1 MLPGAA
7 RSGLRPSFVETERGD
22 DADAPDGSSRRRQHR
37 RAPSWASVAGREVSV
52 HRWVVGGLRPHLGT
66 TLRLPS
72 VTGRR
77 GRDCLFWLTPRC
89 SRHLGGSQAEADEES
104 LQVGWIS
111 GGLPRAR
118 RRGCGLLACGTDRCA
133 AHVFIDLRMALR
145 RDWSPTIV
153 GFDRFI
159 VGVALLCTTTLFH
172 QDDVATIFAS
182 LVEATDADLLASS
195 MFAIACTLLPVAA
208 CLPFKPE
215 IRSTAPRVPIIATL
229 TAALVLPPLLFFL
242 AYFCW
247 YHSLHLEESLTGM
260 RSLPVPKVL
269 RSILGHMLVA
279 VPVMATASHFTQNA
293 EHLVQSAWLQFGFVG
308 LFALTVPH
316 LVLEEIRK
324 ARTADALVASNSVSS
339 GSA

>member
-1 MLPGAA
+1 MMLTHPTGPADVDNTAELRAGLRWLAA
-7 RSGLRPSFVETERGD
+7 RYPYTVGLL
-22 DADAPDGSSRRRQHR
+22 
-37 RAPSWASVAGREVSV
+37 
-52 HRWVVGGLRPHLGT
+52 VVYVLTLGP
-66 TLRLPS
+66 PS
-72 VTGRR
+72 VYLQSLAAAVGIVFFGLPHGAVDTLVAHKLKLTKNPVNLAGFLVTYL
-77 GRDCLFWLTPRC
+77 GLAALAVAFWLVAPTAALLTFLLI
-89 SRHLGGSQAEADEES
+89 SAWHFGG
-104 LQVGWIS
+104 
-111 GGLPRAR
+111 
-118 RRGCGLLACGTDRCA
+118 
-133 AHVFIDLRMALR
+133 
-145 RDWSPTIV
+145 DWSPTIV

-247 YHSLHLEESLTGM
+247 YHSPRHLEESLTGM

-324 ARTADALVASNSVSS
+324 ARAADVLVASDSASS

>member
-1 MLPGAA
+1 M
-7 RSGLRPSFVETERGD
+7 
-22 DADAPDGSSRRRQHR
+22 
-37 RAPSWASVAGREVSV
+37 AGREVSI

-66 TLRLPS
+66 TLRLLQSLAAAVGIVFFGLPHGA
-72 VTGRR
+72 VDTLVAHKLKLTMNPFRLAGFLVAYL
-77 GRDCLFWLTPRC
+77 GLAAVAVAFWLVAPTAALLTFLLI
-89 SRHLGGSQAEADEES
+89 SAWHFGG
-104 LQVGWIS
+104 
-111 GGLPRAR
+111 
-118 RRGCGLLACGTDRCA
+118 
-133 AHVFIDLRMALR
+133 
-145 RDWSPTIV
+145 DWSPTIV

-172 QDDVATIFAS
+172 QDDVATIFTS

-215 IRSTAPRVPIIATL
+215 IRSTAPRGPIIATL

-242 AYFCW
+242 ASFCW
-247 YHSLHLEESLTGM
+247 YHSPRHLEESLTGM

-293 EHLVQSAWLQFGFVG
+293 EHLVQSRGFS
-308 LFALTVPH
+308 LALSGSCADGAMTS
-316 LVLEEIRK
+316 LRNRG
-324 ARTADALVASNSVSS
+324 RTAMRS
-339 GSA
+339 

>member
-1 MLPGAA
+1 MLTHPTGPADDDNTAELRAGLRWLAA
-7 RSGLRPSFVETERGD
+7 RYPYTVGLLVVCVLTLGPPSVYL
-22 DADAPDGSSRRRQHR
+22 Q
-37 RAPSWASVAGREVSV
+37 SVAAA
-52 HRWVVGGLRPHLGT
+52 VGIVFFGLPHGAVDTLVAHKLKLTKSPFRLAGSLVAYLG
-66 TLRLPS
+66 LAA
-72 VTGRR
+72 VAVA
-77 GRDCLFWLTPRC
+77 FWLVAPTAALLTFLLI
-89 SRHLGGSQAEADEES
+89 SAWHFGG
-104 LQVGWIS
+104 
-111 GGLPRAR
+111 
-118 RRGCGLLACGTDRCA
+118 
-133 AHVFIDLRMALR
+133 
-145 RDWSPTIV
+145 DWSPTIM

-247 YHSLHLEESLTGM
+247 YHSPRHLEESLTGM

-293 EHLVQSAWLQFGFVG
+293 EHLVQSAWLQFGFIG

-324 ARTADALVASNSVSS
+324 ARAADALVASNSVSS

>member
-1 MLPGAA
+1 MMLTHPTGPADVDNTAELRAGLRWLAA
-7 RSGLRPSFVETERGD
+7 RYPYTVGLL
-22 DADAPDGSSRRRQHR
+22 
-37 RAPSWASVAGREVSV
+37 
-52 HRWVVGGLRPHLGT
+52 VVYVLTLGP
-66 TLRLPS
+66 PS
-72 VTGRR
+72 VYLQSLAAAVGIVFFGLPHGAVDTLVAHKLKLTKNPFRLAGFLVAYL
-77 GRDCLFWLTPRC
+77 GLAAVAVAFWLVAPTAALLTFLLI
-89 SRHLGGSQAEADEES
+89 SAWHFGG
-104 LQVGWIS
+104 
-111 GGLPRAR
+111 
-118 RRGCGLLACGTDRCA
+118 
-133 AHVFIDLRMALR
+133 
-145 RDWSPTIV
+145 DWSPTIV

-247 YHSLHLEESLTGM
+247 YHSPRHLEESLTGM